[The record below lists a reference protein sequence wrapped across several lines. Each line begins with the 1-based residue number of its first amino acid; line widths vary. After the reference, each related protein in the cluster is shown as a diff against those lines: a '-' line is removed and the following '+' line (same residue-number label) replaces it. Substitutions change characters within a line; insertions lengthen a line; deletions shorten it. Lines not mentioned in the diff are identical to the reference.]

1 MQAWFLSARPAA
13 VPAGV
18 ERSVPASGRLTAV
31 AGGRCCGLAVVL
43 AGCGWQAYVAAV
55 AGDSYPVQWT
65 GRQAVVSLPEQ
76 VDVSNASEL
85 SEQLLLLINRGAAE
99 LIVDMSATVSCD
111 YAGADAVVRAYHRA
125 VASGTQLRLV
135 VTAAV
140 VRRVL
145 AVNGL
150 DRLIPVYPS
159 LEAATTAAA
168 PAAVP
173 LAADLAPDG
182 QDGPGSAAGVGR
194 QRRGAGA
201 SGGPGAAGI
210 TRAVLRGLIDALA
223 DGVVLADD
231 DGALVL
237 VNRRL
242 EDMFGY
248 ARGELAGRP
257 VESLL
262 PADLREAHRGH
273 RAGYARAP
281 RPRLM
286 GEGARLVGVRK
297 DGATFPVSVSLSPV
311 PTATGHLILAVV
323 RDVTESLRGED
334 LVGLARAAA
343 ATEQAHRSQELLDQV
358 TASLFEVGV
367 SLQAAIDLPHHLAR
381 QRIVAALQRLDD
393 TIHQIR
399 DHVFAT
405 GATVTPRPA
414 PRNGAD

>member
-1 MQAWFLSARPAA
+1 
-13 VPAGV
+13 
-18 ERSVPASGRLTAV
+18 
-31 AGGRCCGLAVVL
+31 
-43 AGCGWQAYVAAV
+43 
-55 AGDSYPVQWT
+55 
-65 GRQAVVSLPEQ
+65 VVSLPDHI
-76 VDVSNASEL
+76 DVSNAGQL

-111 YAGADAVVRAYHRA
+111 YAGADAVVRAYQRA
-125 VASGTQLRLV
+125 AASGTQLRLV
-135 VTAAV
+135 VAAAI

-145 AVNGL
+145 TVNGL

-159 LEAATTAAA
+159 LEAATAAAA
-168 PAAVP
+168 PAAAVSP
-173 LAADLAPDG
+173 APDLAPDG
-182 QDGPGSAAGVGR
+182 QDGPGQPAQAGG
-194 QRRGAGA
+194 QRREGRA
-201 SGGPGAAGI
+201 SGEPGSAGI

-242 EDMFGY
+242 EGMFGY

-262 PADLREAHRGH
+262 PADLRAAHRGH

-281 RPRLM
+281 RARVM

-311 PTATGHLILAVV
+311 PTATGHLTLAVV
-323 RDVTESLRGED
+323 RDATGIRRGED
-334 LVGLARAAA
+334 LVDLAQAAA
-343 ATEQAHRSQELLDQV
+343 ATEQAHHSQELLDQV

-367 SLQAAIDLPHHLAR
+367 SLQTAIDLPHHLAR
-381 QRIVAALQRLDD
+381 QRIAAALQCLDD
-393 TIHQIR
+393 TVHQIR
-399 DHVFAT
+399 DHLFAT
-405 GATVTPRPA
+405 GPKVTPRPA
-414 PRNGAD
+414 PPHRAD